1 MQKNTVYEQNSK
13 RNVEIDQGILV
24 LLKRLMRVL
33 VWVLRKDFVK

>member
-33 VWVLRKDFVK
+33 V